1 MLSNLLHRA
10 MALLTS
16 PDAETIH
23 QRLDEFG
30 KDVRRLRAEL
40 EASRRALRRS
50 AGSRQKTRSVG
61 PPERASYLLYLFLVR
76 ADRQTIPG
84 DLEEE
89 FTLIILPRFGP
100 RRARIWFWSQT
111 IKTIAFR
118 NLLCRWLLVGSIVK
132 LAEYI
137 QHKVGG

>member
-10 MALLTS
+10 MSLLTP

-23 QRLDEFG
+23 QRLDQLD
-30 KDVRRLRAEL
+30 KDLRRLKAKL
-40 EASRRALRRS
+40 EAIQAPRHS
-50 AGSRQKTRSVG
+50 AGSRWARPIR

-84 DLEEE
+84 DLDEE

-118 NLLCRWLLVGSIVK
+118 NLLCRWLLAGTIVK
-132 LAEYI
+132 LGEYFR
-137 QHKVGG
+137 HKIGG